1 MKFPGPVGFTGEFY
15 QLFKK
20 ELQYQKNSFRKLR
33 REDIPT

>member
-20 ELQYQKNSFRKLR
+20 ELP
-33 REDIPT
+33 IPKKILLEN